1 MENKTK
7 SSIEYE
13 KLKRLVNI
21 LNEKFEDKTGVDYF
35 EAKDNLI
42 RYDNVLG
49 TYKIDG
55 IEKDDIISDDLGKIK
70 NVIKELEEKDQEL
83 KDSKKELE
91 KPDDTKLEKYSDKE
105 REAFD
110 KYNELKDKDISS
122 LNDEEKKKY
131 NESKLKA
138 NKIITEYEIPRK
150 REKLKISRKIEEME
164 KVKGQLEK
172 KYESKKAIEDYDEK
186 ERKDIDKYYNILINH
201 PEYKKSL
208 IKSKDIQEKT
218 LNKMQKEYDDGNYE
232 KKYEED
238 KKATNFE
245 DLSDDLKE
253 KLEEEKDSLFSEQGD
268 VKDEN
273 IFKQKIDEISK
284 KEQKEQEEKIANK
297 KEELDNSKEQ
307 IKRYTNGKT
316 EDEFKKDLEEELN
329 KRNATFSENDLV
341 LKKYYDKIVKFE
353 EDISNIEKETNKIS
367 SEIEDLEVEIDIN
380 KNAKTNSMDK
390 LFEKDE
396 LLNKLEADRKKI
408 IEEIVKVKEEMYKEQ
423 AFLDKVFE
431 EKEELEKEL
440 KAKQDIER
448 EEVKELLGD
457 LKKLA
462 NELKEKREQGENQIE
477 ISDGYDKLFQYI
489 GKPINIDVNNIGTE
503 FSKIKEEAL
512 NNFEKNKKSKQIQEK
527 IDNLNDFIGDRQ
539 KSKVDNKEAKEKTQE
554 DIVDSKFKKEDLDLD
569 NVDKKESEKKE
580 KEQKENENKNQEKEN
595 DKQSEKQ
602 DDSSKKPYTEQFR
615 TNGPTRINPT
625 NTRPKDIT
633 SDETEIAKESMFS
646 KWKKNLSDKF
656 NKIKNKVKNKF
667 DNFKNEK
674 NSDEKI
680 NENNNDNIKNN
691 NQETVIIP
699 NSSKTENEKEAEKSK
714 EQENENKN
722 IENDTVDKK
731 GRIDISKIL
740 NFGGRNKKNKGSKE
754 NESNNNNNNNSNSNN
769 NHNINNNNDKNIFE
783 KAKEEYDQIKKEI
796 EANVSTQK
804 NIDTFISKSIDDIE
818 AGKYINKDINKENQ
832 EKEQENDQRDI

>member
-7 SSIEYE
+7 SSIEYD
-13 KLKRLVNI
+13 KLKRLVDI
-21 LNEKFEDKTGVDYF
+21 LREKFRDKANTKMDYF
-35 EAKDNLI
+35 EAKDNLT
-42 RYDNVLG
+42 RYNDVLG
-49 TYKIDG
+49 AYKIDG
-55 IEKDDIISDDLGKIK
+55 IEKDDIISDDLEKIEG
-70 NVIKELEEKDQEL
+70 VIKELEEKDQEL

-91 KPDDTKLEKYSDKE
+91 KIDEEKLKKYNEKE

-110 KYNELKDKDISS
+110 KYNELKNRDISS
-122 LNDEEKKKY
+122 LNDEEKKSLY
-131 NESKLKA
+131 ESKLKA
-138 NKIITEYEIPRK
+138 ANIIDYA
-150 REKLKISRKIEEME
+150 ISRKIEKGEIDKKINEIE
-164 KVKGQLEK
+164 KAKEKLEK
-172 KYESKKAIEDYDEK
+172 KYESKKAIEGYDEK
-186 ERKDIDKYYNILINH
+186 ERKDIEKYYNILINH

-208 IKSKDIQEKT
+208 IESKDEQEKT
-218 LNKMQKEYDDGNYE
+218 LNYIQKEYDNGSYE

-238 KKATNFE
+238 KKATKFE

-268 VKDEN
+268 VKDGN
-273 IFKQKIDEISK
+273 IFKQKIDEISR
-284 KEQKEQEEKIANK
+284 KEQEEKIASK
-297 KEELDNSKEQ
+297 KKELDNSKKQ

-353 EDISNIEKETNKIS
+353 EDISNIEKETKKIN
-367 SEIEDLEVEIDIN
+367 SEKINLKVEFDIN
-380 KNAKTNSMDK
+380 ENAKTNSMDK
-390 LFEKDE
+390 LSEKKE

-408 IEEIVKVKEEMYKEQ
+408 LKEIVKVKEEMYREQ

-440 KAKQDIER
+440 EENQDIEG
-448 EEVKELLGD
+448 EEKKELLGD
-457 LKKLA
+457 LMKLA
-462 NELKEKREQGENQIE
+462 NEVKEKREQGENQIE

-489 GKPINIDVNNIGTE
+489 GKPININKETE
-503 FSKIKEEAL
+503 FSKIKEEVL

-527 IDNLNDFIGDRQ
+527 IDNLEDFIGDRQ
-539 KSKVDNKEAKEKTQE
+539 KSKVDNKEAKEKRQE
-554 DIVDSKFKKEDLDLD
+554 DIADSKFKKEDFDLD
-569 NVDKKESEKKE
+569 NVDKKE
-580 KEQKENENKNQEKEN
+580 KEQKENEN
-595 DKQSEKQ
+595 DKQSEKE

-633 SDETEIAKESMFS
+633 NDETEIAKESIFS

-656 NKIKNKVKNKF
+656 NQIKNKVKNKF

-674 NSDEKI
+674 NNDKKI
-680 NENNNDNIKNN
+680 NENKNDNIKNN
-691 NQETVIIP
+691 NQETAIIP
-699 NSSKTENEKEAEKSK
+699 NSNKIENEK
-714 EQENENKN
+714 EQENEN

-740 NFGGRNKKNKGSKE
+740 NFGGRNKKNKDSKE
-754 NESNNNNNNNSNSNN
+754 NESNNNNSNSNN

-796 EANVSTQK
+796 EANVSAQK

-818 AGKYINKDINKENQ
+818 SGKYINKEINKENQ

>member
-7 SSIEYE
+7 SRVEYE

-21 LNEKFEDKTGVDYF
+21 LEEKFKDKTGVDYF
-35 EAKDNLI
+35 EAKDNLT
-42 RYDNVLG
+42 RYDETLG
-49 TYKIDG
+49 DYKIDG
-55 IEKDDIISDDLGKIK
+55 IEKDDIISDDLEKIEG
-70 NVIKELEEKDQEL
+70 VIKELEEKDQEL
-83 KDSKKELE
+83 NDSKKELE
-91 KPDDTKLEKYSDKE
+91 KPDEAKLEKYSEKE

-110 KYNELKDKDISS
+110 KYNELKNRDISS
-122 LNDEEKKKY
+122 LNDEEKKSLY
-131 NESKLKA
+131 ESKLKA
-138 NKIITEYEIPRK
+138 ANIIEYAISCKI
-150 REKLKISRKIEEME
+150 EKRKIDKKINEIE
-164 KVKGQLEK
+164 KAKEQLEK
-172 KYESKKAIEDYDEK
+172 KAEAKKAIEGYDEK
-186 ERKDIDKYYNILINH
+186 ERKDIEKYYNILINH

-208 IKSKDIQEKT
+208 IESKDIQEKT
-218 LNKMQKEYDDGNYE
+218 LNKMQKEYDDSNYE

-253 KLEEEKDSLFSEQGD
+253 KVKEEKDSLFSEQGD

-273 IFKQKIDEISK
+273 IFKQKIDEISR
-284 KEQKEQEEKIANK
+284 KEQEEKITST

-353 EDISNIEKETNKIS
+353 EDISNIEKETNKIN
-367 SEIEDLEVEIDIN
+367 SETVKLEFDIN
-380 KNAKTNSMDK
+380 KNAKVNSMDK
-390 LFEKDE
+390 LIEKDE
-396 LLNKLEADRKKI
+396 LLNKLEADRKKVL
-408 IEEIVKVKEEMYKEQ
+408 EEIVKVKEEMYKEQ

-440 KAKQDIER
+440 KENQDIER
-448 EEVKELLGD
+448 EERKELLID

-462 NELKEKREQGENQIE
+462 NEVTEKRAQGENQIE

-503 FSKIKEEAL
+503 FSKIRKEAL

-527 IDNLNDFIGDRQ
+527 IDNLNAFIGDRQ
-539 KSKVDNKEAKEKTQE
+539 KSKVDNKESKEKTQE
-554 DIVDSKFKKEDLDLD
+554 DIADSKFKKEDLDLD
-569 NVDKKESEKKE
+569 NVDKKE

-595 DKQSEKQ
+595 DKQSEKE
-602 DDSSKKPYTEQFR
+602 DDSSKKSYTEQFKA
-615 TNGPTRINPT
+615 NGPTRINPT

-633 SDETEIAKESMFS
+633 NDETEIAKESMFS
-646 KWKKNLSDKF
+646 KWKKNVSDKF
-656 NKIKNKVKNKF
+656 NQIKNKVKNKF
-667 DNFKNEK
+667 GSFKKEK
-674 NSDEKI
+674 DIDEKI
-680 NENNNDNIKNN
+680 TDNINENENIKNS

-699 NSSKTENEKEAEKSK
+699 NNKIEK
-714 EQENENKN
+714 EQEKEIENK
-722 IENDTVDKK
+722 ENDTVDEK

-740 NFGGRNKKNKGSKE
+740 NFRGKSKKNKDLKE
-754 NESNNNNNNNSNSNN
+754 NESNNNNNGSNNIKN
-769 NHNINNNNDKNIFE
+769 NHNKDNSDNDKNIFE

-796 EANVSTQK
+796 EANVSAQK

-818 AGKYINKDINKENQ
+818 SGKYINKENNKENQ

>member
-21 LNEKFEDKTGVDYF
+21 LNEKFEEKTGVDYF
-35 EAKDNLI
+35 EAKDNLT
-42 RYDNVLG
+42 RYDKALG
-49 TYKIDG
+49 DYEIDG
-55 IEKDDIISDDLGKIK
+55 IEKDDIISDDLEKIEG
-70 NVIKELEEKDQEL
+70 VIKELEEKDQEL
-83 KDSKKELE
+83 MDSKKELE
-91 KPDDTKLEKYSDKE
+91 KPDGTKLEKYSDKE

-110 KYNELKDKDISS
+110 KYNELKDEDTSS
-122 LNDEEKKKY
+122 LNDEDKKKHNISL

-138 NKIITEYEIPRK
+138 AKIITEYEIPRK
-150 REKLKISRKIEEME
+150 REKLEISRKIEEME
-164 KVKGQLEK
+164 KLKEQLEK

-186 ERKDIDKYYNILINH
+186 EKKDIDKYYNILINH

-208 IKSKDIQEKT
+208 IEIKDMQEKT
-218 LNKMQKEYDDGNYE
+218 LNKMQKEYDDSSYE

-253 KLEEEKDSLFSEQGD
+253 KLEQEKDSLFLEQGD

-273 IFKQKIDEISK
+273 IFKQKIDEISR
-284 KEQKEQEEKIANK
+284 KEQEEKIANK
-297 KEELDNSKEQ
+297 KEQLDNSKEQ
-307 IKRYTNGKT
+307 IKRYTKDKT
-316 EDEFKKDLEEELN
+316 EGEFKKDLEEELN

-353 EDISNIEKETNKIS
+353 EDISNIEKETKKIS

-380 KNAKTNSMDK
+380 KNIKVNSMDK
-390 LFEKDE
+390 LLEKDE

-408 IEEIVKVKEEMYKEQ
+408 LEEIVKVKEEMYKEQ

-448 EEVKELLGD
+448 EEVKELLRD

-462 NELKEKREQGENQIE
+462 NEVREKREQGENQIE

-539 KSKVDNKEAKEKTQE
+539 KSEVDNKEEKEKTQE
-554 DIVDSKFKKEDLDLD
+554 DIADSKFKKEDFDLD
-569 NVDKKESEKKE
+569 NVDKKE

-595 DKQSEKQ
+595 DKQSKKE

-633 SDETEIAKESMFS
+633 NDETEIAKESIFS
-646 KWKKNLSDKF
+646 KWKKNVSDKF
-656 NKIKNKVKNKF
+656 NQIKNKVKNKF
-667 DNFKNEK
+667 GSFKKEK
-674 NSDEKI
+674 DIDEKI
-680 NENNNDNIKNN
+680 TDNINENENIKNN

-699 NSSKTENEKEAEKSK
+699 NNKIEK
-714 EQENENKN
+714 EQEQEK
-722 IENDTVDKK
+722 ENDTVDEK

-740 NFGGRNKKNKGSKE
+740 NFRGKSKKNKDLKE
-754 NESNNNNNNNSNSNN
+754 NESNNNGKGSNDIKN
-769 NHNINNNNDKNIFE
+769 NHNKDNSDNDKNIFE

-796 EANVSTQK
+796 EANVSAQK

-818 AGKYINKDINKENQ
+818 SGKYINKENNKENQ

>member
-7 SSIEYE
+7 SRVEYE

-21 LNEKFEDKTGVDYF
+21 LEEKFKDKTGVDYF
-35 EAKDNLI
+35 EAKDNLT
-42 RYDNVLG
+42 RYDETLG
-49 TYKIDG
+49 DYKIDG
-55 IEKDDIISDDLGKIK
+55 IEKDDIISDDLEKIEG
-70 NVIKELEEKDQEL
+70 VIKELEEKDQEL
-83 KDSKKELE
+83 NDSKKELE
-91 KPDDTKLEKYSDKE
+91 KPDEAKLEKYSEKE

-110 KYNELKDKDISS
+110 KYNELKNRDISS
-122 LNDEEKKKY
+122 LNDEEKKSLY
-131 NESKLKA
+131 ESKLKA
-138 NKIITEYEIPRK
+138 ANIIEYAISCKI
-150 REKLKISRKIEEME
+150 EKRKIDKKINEIE
-164 KVKGQLEK
+164 KAKEQLEK
-172 KYESKKAIEDYDEK
+172 KAEAKKAIEGYDEK
-186 ERKDIDKYYNILINH
+186 ERKDIEKYYNILINH

-208 IKSKDIQEKT
+208 IEIKDMQEKT
-218 LNKMQKEYDDGNYE
+218 LNKMQKEYDDSNYE

-253 KLEEEKDSLFSEQGD
+253 KVEEEKDSLFSEQGD

-273 IFKQKIDEISK
+273 IFKQKIDEISR
-284 KEQKEQEEKIANK
+284 KEQEEKITST

-353 EDISNIEKETNKIS
+353 EDISNIEKETNKIN
-367 SEIEDLEVEIDIN
+367 SETVKLEFDIN
-380 KNAKTNSMDK
+380 KNAKVNSMDK
-390 LFEKDE
+390 LIEKDE
-396 LLNKLEADRKKI
+396 LLNKLEADRKKVL
-408 IEEIVKVKEEMYKEQ
+408 EEIVKVKEEMYKEQ

-440 KAKQDIER
+440 KENQDIER
-448 EEVKELLGD
+448 EERKELLID

-462 NELKEKREQGENQIE
+462 NEVTEKRAQGENQIE

-503 FSKIKEEAL
+503 FSKIRKEAL

-527 IDNLNDFIGDRQ
+527 IDNLNAFIGDRQ
-539 KSKVDNKEAKEKTQE
+539 KSKVDNKESKEKTQE
-554 DIVDSKFKKEDLDLD
+554 DIADSKFKKEDLDLD
-569 NVDKKESEKKE
+569 NVDKKE

-595 DKQSEKQ
+595 DKQSEKE
-602 DDSSKKPYTEQFR
+602 DDSSKKSYTEQFKA
-615 TNGPTRINPT
+615 NGPTRINPT

-633 SDETEIAKESMFS
+633 NDETEIAKESMFS
-646 KWKKNLSDKF
+646 KWKKNVSDKF
-656 NKIKNKVKNKF
+656 NQIKNKVKNKF
-667 DNFKNEK
+667 GSFKKEK
-674 NSDEKI
+674 DIDEKI
-680 NENNNDNIKNN
+680 TDNINENENIKNS

-699 NSSKTENEKEAEKSK
+699 NNKIEK
-714 EQENENKN
+714 EQEKEIENK
-722 IENDTVDKK
+722 ENDTVDEK

-740 NFGGRNKKNKGSKE
+740 NFRGKSKKNKDLKE
-754 NESNNNNNNNSNSNN
+754 NESNNNNKGSNDIKNNYNKDNSD
-769 NHNINNNNDKNIFE
+769 NDKNIFE

-796 EANVSTQK
+796 EANVSAQK

-818 AGKYINKDINKENQ
+818 SGKYINKENNKENQ

>member
-21 LNEKFEDKTGVDYF
+21 LNEKFEEKTGVDYF
-35 EAKDNLI
+35 EAKDNLT
-42 RYDNVLG
+42 RYDKALG
-49 TYKIDG
+49 DYEIDG
-55 IEKDDIISDDLGKIK
+55 IEKDDIISDDLKKIES
-70 NVIKELEEKDQEL
+70 VIKELEEKDQEL
-83 KDSKKELE
+83 MDSKKELE
-91 KPDDTKLEKYSDKE
+91 KPDGTKLEKYSDKE

-110 KYNELKDKDISS
+110 KYNELKDRDTSS

-131 NESKLKA
+131 NISLNESKLKA
-138 NKIITEYEIPRK
+138 AKIITEYEIPRK
-150 REKLKISRKIEEME
+150 REKLEISRKIEEME
-164 KVKGQLEK
+164 KLKEQLEK

-186 ERKDIDKYYNILINH
+186 EKKDIDKYYNILINH

-208 IKSKDIQEKT
+208 IEIKDMQEKT
-218 LNKMQKEYDDGNYE
+218 LNKMQKEYDDSSYE
-232 KKYEED
+232 KKYAED

-253 KLEEEKDSLFSEQGD
+253 KLEQEKDSLFLEQGD

-273 IFKQKIDEISK
+273 IFKQKIDEISR
-284 KEQKEQEEKIANK
+284 KEQEEKIANK
-297 KEELDNSKEQ
+297 KEQLDNSKEQ
-307 IKRYTNGKT
+307 IKRYTKDKT
-316 EDEFKKDLEEELN
+316 EGEFKKDLEEELN

-353 EDISNIEKETNKIS
+353 EDISNIEKETKKIS
-367 SEIEDLEVEIDIN
+367 SEIEDLEVEIDTN
-380 KNAKTNSMDK
+380 KNIKVNSMDK
-390 LFEKDE
+390 LLEKDE

-408 IEEIVKVKEEMYKEQ
+408 LEEIVKVKEEMYKEQ

-448 EEVKELLGD
+448 EEVKELLRD

-462 NELKEKREQGENQIE
+462 NEVREKREQGENQIE

-539 KSKVDNKEAKEKTQE
+539 KSEVDNKEEKEKTQE
-554 DIVDSKFKKEDLDLD
+554 DIADSKFKKEDFDLD
-569 NVDKKESEKKE
+569 NVDKKE

-595 DKQSEKQ
+595 DKQSKKE

-633 SDETEIAKESMFS
+633 NDETEIAKESIFS

-656 NKIKNKVKNKF
+656 NQIKNKVKNKF
-667 DNFKNEK
+667 DNFKSEK

-680 NENNNDNIKNN
+680 NENKNDNIKNN

-699 NSSKTENEKEAEKSK
+699 NSNKIENEKEKAK
-714 EQENENKN
+714 EQENEN

-740 NFGGRNKKNKGSKE
+740 NFGGRNKKNKDSKE
-754 NESNNNNNNNSNSNN
+754 NESNKNNSNSNN
-769 NHNINNNNDKNIFE
+769 NHNINNNDKKMFE

-818 AGKYINKDINKENQ
+818 SGKYINKENNKENQ

>member
-7 SSIEYE
+7 SRVEYE

-21 LNEKFEDKTGVDYF
+21 LNDKFEDKTGVDYF
-35 EAKDNLI
+35 EAKDNLT
-42 RYDNVLG
+42 RYNNVLG
-49 TYKIDG
+49 AYKIDG
-55 IEKDDIISDDLGKIK
+55 IEKDDIISDDLEKIEG
-70 NVIKELEEKDQEL
+70 VIEELEEKIHEL
-83 KDSKKELE
+83 NDSKKELE
-91 KPDDTKLEKYSDKE
+91 KPDEAKLEEYSEKE
-105 REAFD
+105 REAFY

-131 NESKLKA
+131 NISLNESKLKA
-138 NKIITEYEIPRK
+138 NKIIVEYAIPRK
-150 REKLKISRKIEEME
+150 QEKRKIAKNIDEME
-164 KVKGQLEK
+164 KAKEQLRK
-172 KYESKKAIEDYDEK
+172 KSEAKKAIEGYDEK
-186 ERKDIDKYYNILINH
+186 ERKDIDKYYSILINH

-208 IKSKDIQEKT
+208 IEIKDMQEKT
-218 LNKMQKEYDDGNYE
+218 LNKMQKEYNDSNYE

-238 KKATNFE
+238 KKAKNFE

-253 KLEEEKDSLFSEQGD
+253 KVEEEKDNLFSKEGD
-268 VKDEN
+268 VIDEN

-284 KEQKEQEEKIANK
+284 KEQKDQEEKIANK
-297 KEELDNSKEQ
+297 KEQLDNSKEQ
-307 IKRYTNGKT
+307 IKRYTNGKS
-316 EDEFKKDLEEELN
+316 EENFKKDLEEELN
-329 KRNATFSENDLV
+329 KRNATFSENDLI

-353 EDISNIEKETNKIS
+353 EDISNIEKETKKIS
-367 SEIEDLEVEIDIN
+367 SEIEELEVEIDVN
-380 KNAKTNSMDK
+380 KNAKINSMDK
-390 LFEKDE
+390 LLEKDE

-408 IEEIVKVKEEMYKEQ
+408 LEEIVKVKEEMYKEQ

-462 NELKEKREQGENQIE
+462 NEVKEKREQGENQIE

-554 DIVDSKFKKEDLDLD
+554 DIADSKFQKQDLDLD

-580 KEQKENENKNQEKEN
+580 KEQKENENKNQEKGN
-595 DKQSEKQ
+595 DKQSEKE

-615 TNGPTRINPT
+615 KNGPTRINPT

-633 SDETEIAKESMFS
+633 NDETEIAKESIFS
-646 KWKKNLSDKF
+646 KWKKNVSDKF

-667 DNFKNEK
+667 GSFKKEK
-674 NSDEKI
+674 DIDEKI
-680 NENNNDNIKNN
+680 NENKNDNIKNS

-699 NSSKTENEKEAEKSK
+699 NSKMDNVKETNENKDYEKKQKHEQENEKE
-714 EQENENKN
+714 N
-722 IENDTVDKK
+722 IENDTVDKN

-740 NFGGRNKKNKGSKE
+740 NFGGRNKKNKDSKE
-754 NESNNNNNNNSNSNN
+754 NESNNNNNNNNNSNN
-769 NHNINNNNDKNIFE
+769 NLI
-783 KAKEEYDQIKKEI
+783 
-796 EANVSTQK
+796 
-804 NIDTFISKSIDDIE
+804 
-818 AGKYINKDINKENQ
+818 
-832 EKEQENDQRDI
+832 

>member
-7 SSIEYE
+7 SRVEYE

-21 LNEKFEDKTGVDYF
+21 LEEKFKDKTGVDYF
-35 EAKDNLI
+35 EAKDNLT
-42 RYDNVLG
+42 RYDKALG
-49 TYKIDG
+49 DYKIDG
-55 IEKDDIISDDLGKIK
+55 IEKDDIISDDLEKIEG
-70 NVIKELEEKDQEL
+70 VITDLEEKDQEL
-83 KDSKKELE
+83 NDSKKELE
-91 KPDDTKLEKYSDKE
+91 KPDEAKLEKYSEKE

-110 KYNELKDKDISS
+110 KYNELKNRDISS
-122 LNDEEKKKY
+122 LNDEEKKSLY
-131 NESKLKA
+131 ESKLKA
-138 NKIITEYEIPRK
+138 ANIIEYAISCKI
-150 REKLKISRKIEEME
+150 EKRKIDKKINEIE
-164 KVKGQLEK
+164 KAKEQLEK
-172 KYESKKAIEDYDEK
+172 KAEAKKAIEGYDEK
-186 ERKDIDKYYNILINH
+186 ERKDIEKYYNILINH

-208 IKSKDIQEKT
+208 IEIKDMQEKT
-218 LNKMQKEYDDGNYE
+218 LNKMQKEYDDSNYE

-253 KLEEEKDSLFSEQGD
+253 KVKEEKDSLFSEQGD

-273 IFKQKIDEISK
+273 IFKQKIDEISR
-284 KEQKEQEEKIANK
+284 KEQEEKITST

-353 EDISNIEKETNKIS
+353 EDISNIEKETNKIN
-367 SEIEDLEVEIDIN
+367 SETVKLEFDIN
-380 KNAKTNSMDK
+380 KNAKVNSMDK
-390 LFEKDE
+390 LIEKDE
-396 LLNKLEADRKKI
+396 LLNKLEADRKKVL
-408 IEEIVKVKEEMYKEQ
+408 EEIVKVKEEMYKEQ

-448 EEVKELLGD
+448 EERKELLID

-462 NELKEKREQGENQIE
+462 NEVTEKRAQGENQIE

-503 FSKIKEEAL
+503 FSKIRKEAL

-527 IDNLNDFIGDRQ
+527 IDNLNAFIGDRQ
-539 KSKVDNKEAKEKTQE
+539 KSKVDNKESKEKTQE
-554 DIVDSKFKKEDLDLD
+554 DIADSKFKKEDLDLD
-569 NVDKKESEKKE
+569 NVDKKE

-595 DKQSEKQ
+595 DKQSEKE
-602 DDSSKKPYTEQFR
+602 DDSSKKSYTEQFKA
-615 TNGPTRINPT
+615 NGPTRINPT

-633 SDETEIAKESMFS
+633 NDETEIAKESMFS
-646 KWKKNLSDKF
+646 KWKKNVSDKF
-656 NKIKNKVKNKF
+656 NQIKNKVKNKF
-667 DNFKNEK
+667 GSFKKEK
-674 NSDEKI
+674 DIDEKI
-680 NENNNDNIKNN
+680 TDNINENENIKNN

-699 NSSKTENEKEAEKSK
+699 NNKK
-714 EQENENKN
+714 EQEQEQEKEQ
-722 IENDTVDKK
+722 ENDTVDKK

-740 NFGGRNKKNKGSKE
+740 NFRGKSKKNKDLKE
-754 NESNNNNNNNSNSNN
+754 NESNNNSKGSNDIKN
-769 NHNINNNNDKNIFE
+769 NHNKDNSDNDKNIFE

-796 EANVSTQK
+796 EANVSAQK

-818 AGKYINKDINKENQ
+818 SGKYINKENNKENQ